1 MDNNKIID
9 LNGLKIFKEKIDNE
23 VNNLPSYTY
32 KIELNEE
39 TSTYELIQVTKNGET
54 TSETS
59 VGTVCAAASSV
70 ALNEIDGL
78 AAQNVQSAI
87 SEIFNNKFIKSLDLS
102 IDDNYVITLIAKDQD
117 NTQVYSKTIDLPI
130 ESMIVDVD
138 YNSLSKNLTLTLQ
151 NGTTVDCDIADIV
164 SGLVPDTRKI
174 AGFDL
179 KDDITVDELKTALG
193 GADVDGV
200 SIAINSSGQMETV
213 AISDDDINEIFEGT
227 VIEPIVN
234 EGYYTKEE
242 IDSLLESA
250 SGDISLPDDAAA
262 PGDMIY
268 VKEVDVNGK
277 PIAWSYSKP
286 SSIEV
291 YDTQSR
297 TEFKSYTGTLN
308 GYNFLN
314 SENKVEHKAYRI
326 DSSTILVDDVSH
338 ALNINDYILITST
351 ENSNY
356 CMIKRIDNENIVA
369 RFFVDKE
376 MVLEKNL
383 LVFEKK
389 PVTIYGFHINSNE
402 SNPSNAVTYLEDAVG
417 MTPAYMNYTTGQFDY
432 GSWEDAFF
440 MPRPCMLKSD
450 GTVDYYLDPNDYS
463 KKADGT
469 ASDIANTSYD
479 GNAMMEWGKDGKKI
493 WLKVVPDTND
503 NTSASIYIA
512 DEQDDDEYTCYNF
525 VGSDGVTV
533 KDHFYTPIYQGSL
546 VSSKLRSLSGR
557 TVIQSNTANNEVTYA
572 TANGT
577 GWYTE
582 CWCDMELLQD
592 LLVLISKSL
601 DTQTSFGNGGCN
613 RGSSASYMLAT
624 GTMNTKGLFWGSSS
638 TSEGVKVFGMENLWG
653 NQYRRFAGFVSVNGT
668 AKIKKCF
675 GTSDGSTT
683 ATYNFDGTGYKSC
696 GTLTN
701 SGGYL
706 SKINFSSKNNIP
718 IAYNGSSSTYY
729 CDYAYVNTSGTYYA
743 FCGGNCGRGLYC
755 GTFYLVLDSAPSNS
769 GWRIGAA
776 VSYR

>member
-1 MDNNKIID
+1 MKLID
-9 LNGLKIFKEKIDNE
+9 LEALKYFYANLIYIF
-23 VNNLPSYTY
+23 
-32 KIELNEE
+32 
-39 TSTYELIQVTKNGET
+39 STKVDKVDGKDLIS
-54 TSETS
+54 TSEINRLKNVENYDDTS
-59 VGTVCAAASSV
+59 ILSELDDKVDKVTGKGLSTNDFTDDLKTAYDSAVTNSHTHSNKSVLDDTTASFT
-70 ALNEIDGL
+70 IDL
-78 AAQNVQSAI
+78 K
-87 SEIFNNKFIKSLDLS
+87 NKLDGVDTSKYADSLDLS
-102 IDDNYVITLIAKDQD
+102 IDTSTYVMSISLKNG
-117 NTQVYSKTIDLPI
+117 NTAISTKTIDFPI
-130 ESMIVDVD
+130 ESMVIGAT
-138 YNSLSKNLTLTLQ
+138 YNPLSKKLELTLQ
-151 NGTTVDCDIADIV
+151 NGNKTECDISDIV

-179 KDDITVDELKTALG
+179 KDDITVAELQSVIG
-193 GADVDGV
+193 GG
-200 SIAINSSGQMETV
+200 
-213 AISDDDINEIFEGT
+213 
-227 VIEPIVN
+227 
-234 EGYYTKEE
+234 
-242 IDSLLESA
+242 
-250 SGDISLPDDAAA
+250 SGDISLPDDENAMV
-262 PGDMIY
+262 GDMIY
-268 VKEVDVNGK
+268 VKEVDENSK

-326 DSSTILVDDVSH
+326 DSSTILIDDVSH

-383 LVFEKK
+383 LVFKKK

-701 SGGYL
+701 GSGYL

-743 FCGGNCGRGLYC
+743 CLGGACHNGLNCGA
-755 GTFYLVLDSAPSNS
+755 FFLDLDYAASYS
-769 GWRIGAA
+769 GWYLGA
-776 VSYR
+776 SLSFR